1 MEKKFSGKIF
11 FPGKF
16 LENLCCVW
24 WCFYI
29 LLFSFLFP
37 IPKCIEF
44 LSINNNN
51 NNSKKLKNPHNF
63 FVRKKNKESTEA
75 ILFKERNRRNR
86 FPYTWM
92 HRSCCCCHLVF
103 GGIHCKSKRNPCID
117 ERMMTFFSLIVN
129 SYFLFSLFSGW
140 IFWSIIIWG
149 LLLTI
154 TTNQMKKNRGE
165 RKKFSFRFS
174 FFVCC

>member
-1 MEKKFSGKIF
+1 MMFLHSAFFFSVSYPQMYRIF
-11 FPGKF
+11 VYKQQQM
-16 LENLCCVW
+16 
-24 WCFYI
+24 
-29 LLFSFLFP
+29 
-37 IPKCIEF
+37 
-44 LSINNNN
+44 
-51 NNSKKLKNPHNF
+51 KNPHNF
-63 FVRKKNKESTEA
+63 FLRKKNKESTEA
-75 ILFKERNRRNR
+75 ILFKEEID
-86 FPYTWM
+86 FHTLECTEVVVIWY
-92 HRSCCCCHLVF
+92 LVF
-103 GGIHCKSKRNPCID
+103 GGIHWKSKRNPCID